1 LHDRPFQARKI
12 FGTVRSM
19 TLAQARKK
27 RHLDEYLRRYADVGC
42 MAPERP
48 SSQER

>member
-1 LHDRPFQARKI
+1 LHDRPFSERNV

-27 RHLDEYLRRYADVGC
+27 RHLDEYLRRHGDVG
-42 MAPERP
+42 
-48 SSQER
+48 